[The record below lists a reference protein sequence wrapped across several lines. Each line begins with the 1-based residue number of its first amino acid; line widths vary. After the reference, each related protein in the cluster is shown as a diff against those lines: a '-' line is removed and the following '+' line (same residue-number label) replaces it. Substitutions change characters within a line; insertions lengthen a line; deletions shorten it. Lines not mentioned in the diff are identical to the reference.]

1 MPAKKKKQTAK
12 SGKSTAVKKTAVKKP
27 VSTKPAN
34 QIPEAVVR
42 APKGKPITVSSKN
55 KPLPPTAA

>member
-12 SGKSTAVKKTAVKKP
+12 SGKQTAVKKTAVKKP

-34 QIPEAVVR
+34 QIPQAVVK
-42 APKGKPITVSSKN
+42 APKGKAITVSNPESN
-55 KPLPPTAA
+55 PRPAA